1 MISILMPFIMV
12 LYNEHIKNQNFDNII
27 ISQDPDTPYFE
38 FFAKLKSENLKE
50 THEFFFDQEHKN
62 EYQIQ

>member
-1 MISILMPFIMV
+1 MELIFVVISLLMPFIMV

-27 ISQDPDTPYFE
+27 ISQDSDTPYFE

-50 THEFFFDQEHKN
+50 AYGFVLDSKQ
-62 EYQIQ
+62 